1 MSSDS
6 ASMTMTMGTF
16 HWTSVGDVLWFDSW
30 VPSSESAYIGVCIAL
45 FILAILARGSA
56 ALQYYVEGWLIIKEE
71 KRLHAA
77 NNKFSR
83 ADSKVTKNTSLEE
96 SIDGLRRRDG
106 DSNHNEKPLEYST
119 SSSSPTGTFLSKN
132 KAPARPELPHVPA
145 FHWQT
150 DTLRSLLSTLVTFI
164 NYLLMLVVMTGNGA
178 YFIVII
184 IGVFVGEMVFGRY
197 RALRGFHDLHNH

>member
-1 MSSDS
+1 MDMSSGS
-6 ASMTMTMGTF
+6 TSMTMTMGTF
-16 HWTSVGDVLWFDSW
+16 HWTSVGDALWFDSW
-30 VPSSESAYIGVCIAL
+30 VPSSEGAYIGACIAL
-45 FILAILARGSA
+45 FVLAILARGSA

-71 KRLHAA
+71 KILHAA
-77 NNKFSR
+77 DNKFAR
-83 ADSKVTKNTSLEE
+83 ADSKVTKNTSLDE

-106 DSNHNEKPLEYST
+106 DINHNEKPLEYST
-119 SSSSPTGTFLSKN
+119 TSTPTFMSKT
-132 KAPARPELPHVPA
+132 KAPARLELPHVPA

-164 NYLLMLVVMTGNGA
+164 SYLLMLVVMTGNGA